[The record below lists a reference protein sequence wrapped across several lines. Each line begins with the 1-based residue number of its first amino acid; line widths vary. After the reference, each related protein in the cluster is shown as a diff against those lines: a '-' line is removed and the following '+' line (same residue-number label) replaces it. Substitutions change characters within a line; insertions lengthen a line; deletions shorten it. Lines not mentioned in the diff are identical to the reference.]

1 MVGYRFLFWCLG
13 LLALCE
19 WKLMKVSDLTGW
31 LGFVFCEFTFRWF
44 DAFDVPF
51 DDKDY
56 RWHHRVSYLVGS
68 TSYSIGCWFYNIGEA
83 DESR

>member
-1 MVGYRFLFWCLG
+1 
-13 LLALCE
+13 
-19 WKLMKVSDLTGW
+19 MKVGDLTDW

-68 TSYSIGCWFYNIGEA
+68 ASYSIGCWFYNIGEA